1 MSTVNAR
8 LESAATSV
16 IVAEV
21 FGITG
26 PLLERTEL
34 LVFALFMFVWVQI
47 GDELRGR
54 VARVRSS
61 ERLFD
66 GVLDRTKLV
75 LLGVV
80 SRVLVGEVEFTS
92 VQSLDVPASVLVY
105 KLAVMLCMLIFT
117 SVVLHGD
124 AVLSRLVNV
133 VLYMVSDAIQVLLES
148 GDGGMLV
155 PCVAFVV
162 LVCTARLRDWVDSV
176 VAGLRVV
183 LDVVYMANVNWVLD
197 FVRDNSTAPLQ
208 HIAMLGLVL
217 CLLEVCSV
225 AEPSLRETQSYA
237 LFKVSSLV
245 FEYIMSWEPDV
256 VCVVCLSVFALV
268 VTGTSEWHAP
278 GYQLVLLV
286 LMAMITYEFNVMLS
300 MTYGGVKLV
309 SVSCLVVLF
318 ETVKLVSTKETP
330 VDGVKRGQGQ

>member
-1 MSTVNAR
+1 MSNVNAR

-16 IVAEV
+16 IVTEAYV
-21 FGITG
+21 TSGKF
-26 PLLERTEL
+26 LESTEL
-34 LVFALFMFVWVQI
+34 LVISLFVFVWVHV
-47 GDELRGR
+47 GSGLRGR
-54 VARVRSS
+54 VERVHNS

-66 GVLDRTKLV
+66 GVIDRTKLV
-75 LLGVV
+75 LLGLA
-80 SRVLVGEVEFTS
+80 SKVLVSAVEFTS
-92 VQSLDVPASVLVY
+92 VRSADVPAGVLVY
-105 KLAVMLCMLIFT
+105 KLAAMLCMLIFT

-124 AVLSRLVNV
+124 VVLSRLVNV

-162 LVCTARLRDWVDSV
+162 LVCTARLREWVDSV

-197 FVRDNSTAPLQ
+197 LVHDNSTSSLQ
-208 HIAMLGLVL
+208 HIAMLALVL
-217 CLLEVCSV
+217 CFLEVCSV

-268 VTGTSEWHAP
+268 VTGTSEWNAP
-278 GYQLVLLV
+278 GYQLVVLV
-286 LMAMITYEFNVMLS
+286 LMAMITNEFNIMLN
-300 MTYGGVKLV
+300 MTHGGAKLV
-309 SVSCLVVLF
+309 SVICLVVFF
-318 ETVKLVSTKETP
+318 ETLKVVSTKETKE
-330 VDGVKRGQGQ
+330 GVAKQ